1 MMRSVSVLSVHFFTL
16 KAPMLKRLDAQL
28 PVRYSFMALCAF
40 GALLSLFSLIVFGV
54 GWLPFVVCTA
64 LVGVGVHDL
73 RQTRHAVLRNY
84 PVIGHMRFLLEFIR
98 PEMRQYFIE
107 SDTEATPF
115 SRAQRSL
122 VYQRAKGEPDNQ
134 PFGTHL
140 DVGAQ
145 GYEWV
150 NHSMAPTRL
159 PTHDFRIW
167 IGGQPGALSPSV
179 EPCTQPYNASVF
191 NISALSFG
199 SLSANAILALNK
211 GAQLGGFAHDTGE
224 GSISA
229 HHRTHGGDLIWEIG
243 SGYFGCRHDDGTFS
257 DERFAAN
264 ATDPQVK
271 LIELKLSQGA
281 KPGHGGILPG
291 PKVTEEIA
299 AARGVPVG
307 KDCISPSSH
316 SAFSTPVEMMHFIAR
331 LRRLSGGKPTG
342 FKLCIGHPWEW
353 FAIVKA
359 MLETGITPDFIVVDG
374 AEGGTGAAPVEFSD
388 HVGAPLQ
395 EGLLL
400 VHNTLIGVNL
410 RSRISIGA
418 AGKVVS
424 AFDLVRLM
432 ALGADWCNAGRGFM
446 MALGCIQAQTCHT
459 GTCPTGVT
467 TQDPVR
473 QRALVVPDKAERVRN
488 FHRSTLHALQELV
501 QAAGLDHPSQLSAHH
516 IVRRLTDTEVRL
528 LSNLIMRVKPG
539 ALLGPLDD
547 QNNVFREYWPQ
558 ANAHSFRAAVVSV
571 VKPVAEGVPA

>member
-1 MMRSVSVLSVHFFTL
+1 MRA
-16 KAPMLKRLDAQL
+16 KIQALDAQL

-40 GALLSLFSLIVFGV
+40 GVLVSLFSLVLFNV
-54 GWLPFVVCTA
+54 GWLALLVCA
-64 LVGVGVHDL
+64 GLVGVGVHDL
-73 RQTRHAVLRNY
+73 KQTRHAILRNY
-84 PVIGHMRFLLEFIR
+84 PVIGHMRFLFEFIR

-107 SDTEATPF
+107 SDSEAAPF

-140 DVGAQ
+140 DVGKQ

-150 NHSMAPTRL
+150 NHSMSPTKL

-167 IGGQPGALSPSV
+167 IGGSVDAPSV
-179 EPCTQPYNASVF
+179 SAQPCTQPYQASVF

-199 SLSANAILALNK
+199 SLSANAIQALNK
-211 GAQLGGFAHDTGE
+211 GAQMGGFAHDTGE
-224 GSISA
+224 GSIST
-229 HHRTHGGDLIWEIG
+229 HHRAHGGDLIWEIG
-243 SGYFGCRHDDGTFS
+243 SGYFGCRNDDGTFNA
-257 DERFAAN
+257 ERFAAN

-271 LIELKLSQGA
+271 LIEIKLSQGA

-291 PKVTEEIA
+291 PKVTAEIA
-299 AARGVPVG
+299 AARGVPEG

-316 SAFSTPVEMMHFIAR
+316 SAFSTPVEMMHFIAK
-331 LRRLSGGKPTG
+331 LRQLSGGKPVG

-359 MLETGITPDFIVVDG
+359 MQATHITPDFIVVDG

-395 EGLLL
+395 EGLQL

-410 RSRISIGA
+410 RSRVSIGA
-418 AGKVVS
+418 AGKIVS

-446 MALGCIQAQTCHT
+446 MALGCIQAQSCHT
-459 GTCPTGVT
+459 GKCPTGVT
-467 TQDPVR
+467 TQDPQR
-473 QRALVVPDKAERVRN
+473 QQALVVPDKAERVRN

-501 QAAGLDHPSQLSAHH
+501 QAAGLQHPSELSAHH
-516 IVRRLTDTEVRL
+516 IVRRVSDTEVRL
-528 LSNLIMRVKPG
+528 LSNLIMRMEPG
-539 ALLGPLDD
+539 ALLGDMD
-547 QNNVFREYWPQ
+547 KQHKVFKDYWPL
-558 ANAHSFRAAVVSV
+558 ANPNSFRAENKALQ
-571 VKPVAEGVPA
+571 PA